1 MTPTLTG
8 LILIGVIVIITLYYA
23 WLDHHYVFYDENGRQ
38 CRLLNTP
45 EDVYKAL
52 TEKKVWH
59 FANRPR
65 LFDYLDKYG
74 KYPVGNHVM
83 RKVSKGEYKDELGNS
98 WWLHKDYCSKQW
110 IAERH
115 GVAPKANPYIDS
127 MEACR
132 PAVPFHGFRGGE
144 DNY

>member
-52 TEKKVWH
+52 T
-59 FANRPR
+59 
-65 LFDYLDKYG
+65 LY
-74 KYPVGNHVM
+74 
-83 RKVSKGEYKDELGNS
+83 
-98 WWLHKDYCSKQW
+98 
-110 IAERH
+110 AERKKH
-115 GVAPKANPYIDS
+115 RIFILNLTLSLIIMIQMSYIAN
-127 MEACR
+127 
-132 PAVPFHGFRGGE
+132 
-144 DNY
+144 NL